1 MEAAASS
8 SPGLQPSTAAKA
20 KENIKTASYG
30 IVIMVGLGV
39 TGVVAY
45 TVFSVSDLN
54 YTRGKADFIYRIIF
68 IILGEKVCK
77 AIFKILF
84 GSHSMEYITFVT
96 SVL

>member
-30 IVIMVGLGV
+30 IVIIVGLGV

-54 YTRGKADFIYRIIF
+54 YTLGKADFIYRIIF
-68 IILGEKVCK
+68 IILGGK
-77 AIFKILF
+77 
-84 GSHSMEYITFVT
+84 SMQSYF
-96 SVL
+96 